1 MPSMRGKLHFRGSGG
16 SESAVIDECAA
27 ANGTTATAPPP
38 YPAHQRQRQIEP
50 TATAG
55 SIADVPPGRGP
66 PCRCAARP
74 IRRAARWQ
82 HAGSRRRRVARR
94 TRDRPEA
101 ASRNAASG
109 RRSNGTPARVPRTAA
124 RTGHRD
130 RRSDE
135 TTFPSNSSWVQ
146 SRDRARPCLW
156 TPVQSSAASLVR
168 EGGRQLD
175 SAYNRCR
182 GNGDQRADVR
192 GPGPC
197 HLEGV
202 ERLSPLDASFLSLE
216 TPSAHMHVGWLSRLE
231 LPQGTD
237 ALDVDGVRERIAARL
252 HLAPRF
258 RRRVLNAPLGEP
270 FLSDDPDFR
279 IEHHVVAAD
288 MDRAGVTETILHEV
302 TDRFLSEPLDRGR
315 PLWQL
320 RTAGRLAALGLRPRR
335 TMGVAESMRRAAF
348 SLAEQVGRPAPRSY
362 LNRPIRSQRTLLARS
377 VPFAR
382 LERLKARLRVKLNDI
397 VIAVATGALRRH
409 AALCE
414 EELVSLRAMVPVNV
428 RGQGEDGAEGN
439 RIVFAFV
446 ELPVGERDPL
456 TRVDRIRAQ
465 TVQLKHAQHLTG
477 SEALVAS
484 IGQLPSPLK
493 VRAARL
499 VAGPRV
505 FNLTI
510 SNVPGP
516 RMPLYVGGARV
527 ASCRA

>member
-1 MPSMRGKLHFRGSGG
+1 MGAVSRSRAPLPMDAGPILGGVACTRG
-16 SESAVIDECAA
+16 
-27 ANGTTATAPPP
+27 
-38 YPAHQRQRQIEP
+38 Q
-50 TATAG
+50 
-55 SIADVPPGRGP
+55 
-66 PCRCAARP
+66 
-74 IRRAARWQ
+74 
-82 HAGSRRRRVARR
+82 
-94 TRDRPEA
+94 
-101 ASRNAASG
+101 
-109 RRSNGTPARVPRTAA
+109 
-124 RTGHRD
+124 TG
-130 RRSDE
+130 
-135 TTFPSNSSWVQ
+135 
-146 SRDRARPCLW
+146 
-156 TPVQSSAASLVR
+156 
-168 EGGRQLD
+168 QLD

-197 HLEGV
+197 HLEWV

-279 IEHHVVAAD
+279 VEHHVVAAD
-288 MDRAGVTETILHEV
+288 VDRAGVTETALHEV

-320 RTAGRLAALGLRPRR
+320 RLLPRVGERGAAVVGKVHHALVDGVAAVELGMLLFDLAPNAAPPDPDDWAPAPAVSPTRVTLSSVADTALEQFRTAGRLAALGLRPRR
-335 TMGVAESMRRAAF
+335 TMRVAESMRRAAF
-348 SLAEQVGRPAPRSY
+348 SLAQQGGRPAPQAY
-362 LNRPIRSQRTLLARS
+362 LHRPNRSQRPLLARS

-465 TVQLKHAQHLTG
+465 TVQLKHAQG
-477 SEALVAS
+477 SGRAA
-484 IGQLPSPLK
+484 GG
-493 VRAARL
+493 RAARL
-499 VAGPRV
+499 QPHDLERAGSAHASVRRGGPGREHLPRDPPQ
-505 FNLTI
+505 
-510 SNVPGP
+510 PG
-516 RMPLYVGGARV
+516 
-527 ASCRA
+527 

>member
-1 MPSMRGKLHFRGSGG
+1 
-16 SESAVIDECAA
+16 
-27 ANGTTATAPPP
+27 
-38 YPAHQRQRQIEP
+38 
-50 TATAG
+50 
-55 SIADVPPGRGP
+55 
-66 PCRCAARP
+66 
-74 IRRAARWQ
+74 
-82 HAGSRRRRVARR
+82 
-94 TRDRPEA
+94 
-101 ASRNAASG
+101 
-109 RRSNGTPARVPRTAA
+109 
-124 RTGHRD
+124 
-130 RRSDE
+130 
-135 TTFPSNSSWVQ
+135 
-146 SRDRARPCLW
+146 
-156 TPVQSSAASLVR
+156 
-168 EGGRQLD
+168 
-175 SAYNRCR
+175 
-182 GNGDQRADVR
+182 
-192 GPGPC
+192 
-197 HLEGV
+197 
-202 ERLSPLDASFLSLE
+202 
-216 TPSAHMHVGWLSRLE
+216 MHVGWLSRLE

-320 RTAGRLAALGLRPRR
+320 RLFPRVGERGAAVVGKVHHALVDGVAAVELGMLLFDLAPNAAPPDPDDWAPEPAVSPTRVTLSSVADTALEQFRTAGRLAALGLRPRR

-465 TVQLKHAQHLTG
+465 TVQLKHAQHLAG

-499 VAGPRV
+499 AAGPRV

-527 ASCRA
+527 ASIYPVIPLSQGHALAIGVLSYGDGLHFAFHADPTTLDEAGELPGLIETAISELEVAARARRRPARRQRRGDETARRGTESVI